1 MATDET
7 DTKETET
14 DEPNLTEKPEVTD
27 EHKEKAKEMGKAYD
41 DDRPTIGLPGTSN
54 TVAGQAVGEWVD
66 DDGSPKFG
74 DAADIKREDVM
85 GVRQESMSDSDD
97 FKKDDPGKDDDSA
110 K

>member
-7 DTKETET
+7 DTKAT
-14 DEPNLTEKPEVTD
+14 DTKDNSTEKPDVTD
-27 EHKEKAKEMGKAYD
+27 DNRETAKEMAKAYD

-74 DAADIKREDVM
+74 DAADVKREDVM
-85 GVRQESMSDSDD
+85 GVREKTMSED
-97 FKKDDPGKDDDSA
+97 DDPKKGDDPA
-110 K
+110 E